1 MIDVLFLPGTGH
13 GGGGDGITEDF
24 LSRLDRDRFT
34 PIIVGYPATFGG
46 RDEPYASSK
55 VSGRMA
61 LIEAIRASFN
71 KVVIGGY
78 SQGAVIAGDL
88 AREISQG
95 QHPEL
100 EVVGVAL
107 IADGRRPW
115 NAGIPGQPV
124 TEGYGIVGERTVHE
138 DLRQWPFPVFWAA
151 AMGDPITALPAG
163 NPLRSV
169 ADLVEWFSLR
179 SPADTQRWA
188 TEMLV
193 TASNGKAQA
202 WWQPQH
208 WRSWNSAIAYA
219 RGYLFDGRHTRA
231 YITEGHTQALA
242 DAVHLIQE

>member
-13 GGGGDGITEDF
+13 GGGGDGISEDF

-46 RDEPYASSK
+46 LDEPYASSK

-71 KVVIGGY
+71 KVIIGGY

-88 AREISQG
+88 AREIADG
-95 QHPEL
+95 LHPEL
-100 EVVGVAL
+100 EVVGCAL
-107 IADGRRPW
+107 IADGARPRGGGVPQW
-115 NAGIPGQPV
+115 PA
-124 TEGYGIVGERTVHE
+124 TEGYGIVGERGVWTDV
-138 DLRQWPFPVFWAA
+138 FPTYWVAA
-151 AMGDPITALPAG
+151 VGDPITALPAG

-179 SPADTQRWA
+179 SPGDTLKWA

-219 RGYLFDGRHTRA
+219 RGYLFDGRHTTA

>member
-13 GGGGDGITEDF
+13 GGGGDGVSEDF
-24 LSRLDRDRFT
+24 LSRLDRDRFNRK
-34 PIIVGYPATFGG
+34 IVPYPATFGG
-46 RDEPYASSK
+46 LDEPYASSK
-55 VSGRMA
+55 VAGRMA

-88 AREISQG
+88 AREIADG
-95 QHPEL
+95 LHPEL
-100 EVVGVAL
+100 EVAGCAL
-107 IADGRRPW
+107 IADGCRPRGGGVPQW
-115 NAGIPGQPV
+115 PA
-124 TEGYGIVGERTVHE
+124 TEGYGIVGERGVWS
-138 DLRQWPFPVFWAA
+138 DVFPTYWVAA
-151 AMGDPITALPAG
+151 VGDPITALPAG

-169 ADLVEWFSLR
+169 ADLAEWFSLR
-179 SPADTQRWA
+179 SPADTARWA

-193 TASNGKAQA
+193 TASNGRAQA

-219 RGYLFDGRHTRA
+219 RGYLFDGRHGAA
-231 YITEGHTQALA
+231 YISEGHTQALA